1 MENKSIRLYSKK
13 VRKSRKVNDRSR
25 LKRTT
30 RRFVIPIFEESD
42 NSSDDDDGQ
51 NNTNHSNFTA
61 STLNQVTNNTLRAAV
76 SLVQM
81 FNENVERLSEKINQ
95 DEGINEEG
103 DHNNDSNSD
112 SSSDSDSNENNEEM
126 DHENVN
132 ESFAKDN
139 EEAKKESEE
148 TDEGVNGI
156 SSSSQEEKVDSTG
169 TEAEQKDYD
178 MDVVEESEAEMK
190 NSVERNKRSISITGK

>member
-51 NNTNHSNFTA
+51 KNTNHSNFTA
-61 STLNQVTNNTLRAAV
+61 NQVTNNTLRAAV

-95 DEGINEEG
+95 DEGINEEV
-103 DHNNDSNSD
+103 DHNDN
-112 SSSDSDSNENNEEM
+112 SDSDSNSNSDSDENNEEM

-132 ESFAKDN
+132 DSFAKDN
-139 EEAKKESEE
+139 SEAKKESEE

-156 SSSSQEEKVDSTG
+156 SSSSQEEKVDSTE
-169 TEAEQKDYD
+169 TEAETERKDYD